1 MCKKLLQFPLNGNY
15 AYKTKVALPHDKE
28 RPLKRYESF
37 TYLTDDYTSVG
48 IGTFHLIKKWGCRGF
63 VGPFPPPLWIS
74 KTSNIIILK
83 IMFLTLSLT
92 IIFSN
97 WFFK

>member
-1 MCKKLLQFPLNGNY
+1 MCKRIFVISPYWENY

-74 KTSNIIILK
+74 KTSNIIIFENYVFNFITNYNL
-83 IMFLTLSLT
+83 
-92 IIFSN
+92 
-97 WFFK
+97 